1 MIIFKDISG
10 HTHPA
15 VGTIERKHSLNG
27 EKSLTGTLYRGD
39 EVLDSI
45 DKGWGLE
52 FDGEPYVVTY
62 FERNDNDNSI
72 EFDAVHHFFW
82 RMIKLGFYEEWN
94 GSHSLSVYLDAI
106 FKDSGYKYA
115 DNTSA
120 KAFEKENW
128 GMANRLS
135 LFNDVIKSIGAEFEI
150 HGNMVSIFP
159 KIGTDLS
166 TIVRHGFNLSDM
178 TIENNSGSFATY
190 GEGFG
195 AYANQQ
201 ELTGPRLHVIYKSP
215 LYEIYGRLDA
225 EVIDDQRYKVKDN
238 LLNEVKKSVD
248 NSFVVSIKL
257 SLYDLQKAGYP
268 YKMASVGDWLTVIDE
283 KLNFQKRVR
292 IIDIQDSFDANDE
305 RTGYTVT
312 CGDLNAIDSYDYGV
326 ASVGQRVNDAVKQSQ
341 EASSAAILAQ
351 ISADGKN
358 TIYRLNDINEL
369 PTNANEGDLS
379 FVTSGSGTAIYVYTK
394 KEDGSFY
401 WEKRVDPDIGEQI
414 DFSVD
419 QVLSESKEYTNG
431 VKSELSKDIADTT
444 AQAQL
449 MADIAESNAKSE
461 AQAAVKQT
469 NDALVKAKNDLS
481 SNLSKEINERTNA
494 VNAVNT
500 RTDNAIKQAKEDLN
514 SSINQETI
522 NRTKDIADANAKAQS
537 FADKAKSDAISAAT
551 TADSNINKKIDDTA
565 DSINSTINQNKV
577 DADGKIKTVS
587 TTATHALDGLSKK
600 VEKTDYDQRTGDL
613 DTKINQTKDTAE
625 QSARDIVAI
634 KKDNDTQNS
643 KINNVIDDAS
653 QSKRTIS
660 DIQSKQGT
668 QSADISTLQQRAD
681 GFDATVTKVNGLSV
695 GGRNL
700 LLASANM
707 PNNLSGWNSSNKA
720 GDTYQGLT
728 IAEVN
733 YAWGG
738 PKYKIVDLLS
748 RQVINDKDT
757 YTLSAYVRNT
767 SDNDVEIGFYGTD
780 NITAFTAPNGNLVS
794 KIKAHS
800 DWTRISVSF
809 SFINLDKL
817 NNTTIRF
824 EPRWNVTNGAI
835 GQAGLKLENGNLP
848 SPYTVAPED
857 VESSISKAQ
866 QTADQASLNLSNYK
880 TDANG
885 RITKAQADININT
898 SEIKKK
904 VDTTTYDAKT
914 EQLTNGLNSTTQTA
928 NQSKQD
934 IISIKTDNT
943 SRDSKINTITKDVD
957 GTKQDISNIKIANGT
972 QDSKIA
978 IITSDVGGLNAKYLS
993 TQNQVN
999 DLQQV
1004 NLLTNTEFSPDYGSW
1019 APNKN
1024 SAGISIDNFWKHG
1037 TSNNIVLI
1045 RNNGSTDWIHLIQNV
1060 PMSSNQVVSFS
1071 TIGKLNATYDGQ
1083 LYIHV
1088 RAYDSKNNSLGDLYK
1103 VSIGSTNG
1111 FQLFKS
1117 ESMSIPDKTSYL
1129 QVALGMYK
1137 NANVAFSQPMLV
1149 IGNTIGNYIPGQYNN
1164 NDKVATIS
1172 AGLDGLSG
1180 QFTQYKTSNDGMITT
1195 MKGNINANTSA
1206 INTKVSLDT
1215 FNQKTGEI
1223 NSRFSQV
1230 ENDTKAVTTTVGN
1243 IQSNLGATNL
1253 FTNSEFDKTSGYD
1266 TSGNVTLNGLDHKD
1280 LVDGNYNGTISVTAT
1295 SAGYQGYWGK
1305 HIPVIGGGKY
1315 AMSVLAHYVPNGVAN
1330 GYAGLDVCFYDK
1342 DKKRISAG
1350 GGTGK
1355 RWTNATSPW
1364 WNKLTAEN
1372 VVAPDNA
1379 VTVQVSLLVNNA
1391 GAGQKADFSQPM
1403 VTATEKLQPYT
1414 PSPVDFTS
1422 DIAQV
1427 KVAAEFISNWVKDSS
1442 GNLSST
1448 FQNALSRVSIVSG
1461 SEFGN
1466 SIVRQTQ
1473 TQITQAVV
1481 ANNGQVINIINQ
1493 VAGKTLIGAE
1503 NKIILDAPTVTVS
1516 GKAWMDGAV
1525 IKNASIGT
1533 AQIGTIDASAAN
1545 IVNINANNITGNAT
1559 QFVKTQWNNA
1569 YGGNVSIDGGR
1580 MRVSYGTT
1588 QIEYNSGG
1596 MVVEYEGDN
1605 VGSIGTSISNG
1616 VKGLSFFINDQT
1628 HHFMS
1633 WAQRSRG
1640 DKDYSPMMTWAG
1652 YNVAQTMNTN
1662 KDGGFRIWDNID
1674 FDTYDQTTSVTRW
1687 NSNTKVRFMTTDV
1700 RFIGQFKTGGERYF
1714 KTTGKDINSA
1724 TQGKRYAYGFS
1735 NGGESAGIYFD
1746 QGNIWFECYGETH
1759 SLSEIF
1765 YKINKVS

>member
-39 EVLDSI
+39 EVLNSI

-150 HGNMVSIFP
+150 NGNMVSIFP
-159 KIGTDLS
+159 KIGTNLS

-201 ELTGPRLHVIYKSP
+201 ELAGPRLHVTYKSP

-238 LLNEVKKSVD
+238 LLNAVKKSVD

-292 IIDIQDSFDANDE
+292 IIDIQDSFDANNE

-326 ASVGQRVNDAVKQSQ
+326 ASIGQRVNDAVKQSQ

-449 MADIAESNAKSE
+449 MADTAESNAKSE

-494 VNAVNT
+494 VNAANT

-537 FADKAKSDAISAAT
+537 FADKAKSDAISSAT
-551 TADSNINKKIDDTA
+551 TADGNINKKIDDTA

-780 NITAFTAPNGNLVS
+780 NITAFTTPNGNLVS

-809 SFINLDKL
+809 SFINLDKI

-835 GQAGLKLENGNLP
+835 GQSGLKLENGNLP

-857 VESSISKAQ
+857 VDSSISKAQ

-880 TDANG
+880 TDADG
-885 RITKAQADININT
+885 RITKAQSDITTNANQIAN
-898 SEIKKK
+898 K
-904 VDTTTYDAKT
+904 VDTTTYNQKT
-914 EQLTNGLNSTTQTA
+914 GQLTTDLNTVTQTA

-934 IISIKTDNT
+934 IASIKQDNT
-943 SRDSKINTITKDVD
+943 TRDSKINTITSDVN
-957 GTKQDISNIKIANGT
+957 GTKQDISDIKTANGD

-978 IITSDVGGLNAKYLS
+978 SITSDVSGLNAKY
-993 TQNQVN
+993 TQVN
-999 DLQQV
+999 SKVDGLQV
-1004 NLLTNTEFSPDYGSW
+1004 GGRNLLLGTEQFSGDNSIWVWYRTSDGIPRNGHKVIVTTGAW
-1019 APNKN
+1019 AGPKYSIKN
-1024 SAGISIDNFWKHG
+1024 LVDRGLINETDNFIFSVAISN
-1037 TSNNIVLI
+1037 TSDTDVNIRFYGDRATSHNTQIITLKAH
-1045 RNNGSTDWIHLIQNV
+1045 SAW
-1060 PMSSNQVVSFS
+1060 QVISVKTKF
-1071 TIGKLNATYDGQ
+1071 
-1083 LYIHV
+1083 
-1088 RAYDSKNNSLGDLYK
+1088 
-1103 VSIGSTNG
+1103 TN
-1111 FQLFKS
+1111 L
-1117 ESMSIPDKTSYL
+1117 
-1129 QVALGMYK
+1129 
-1137 NANVAFSQPMLV
+1137 ANVAGTIRFEPTTAVTGGFIQQSEMQLV
-1149 IGNTIGNYIPGQYNN
+1149 RGDVLPDYSPAPEET
-1164 NDKVATIS
+1164 DTKMATIS

-1180 QFTQYKTSNDGMITT
+1180 QFTDYKTSNNGTITT
-1195 MKGNINANTSA
+1195 MQGNISANTSA

-1215 FNQKTGEI
+1215 FNSTTGDL
-1223 NSRFSQV
+1223 NTKYGQV
-1230 ENDTKAVTTTVGN
+1230 NTKVDSVTTTVGDIN
-1243 IQSNLGATNL
+1243 
-1253 FTNSEFDKTSGYD
+1253 
-1266 TSGNVTLNGLDHKD
+1266 
-1280 LVDGNYNGTISVTAT
+1280 
-1295 SAGYQGYWGK
+1295 
-1305 HIPVIGGGKY
+1305 
-1315 AMSVLAHYVPNGVAN
+1315 
-1330 GYAGLDVCFYDK
+1330 
-1342 DKKRISAG
+1342 KK
-1350 GGTGK
+1350 
-1355 RWTNATSPW
+1355 N
-1364 WNKLTAEN
+1364 
-1372 VVAPDNA
+1372 D
-1379 VTVQVSLLVNNA
+1379 Q
-1391 GAGQKADFSQPM
+1391 QD
-1403 VTATEKLQPYT
+1403 
-1414 PSPVDFTS
+1414 S
-1422 DIAQV
+1422 DISQV
-1427 KVAAEFISNWVKDSS
+1427 KVTADNITNWVKDGN

-1461 SEFGN
+1461 SELGN

-1481 ANNGQVINIINQ
+1481 ANNGQVLNIINQ

-1628 HHFMS
+1628 NHFMS

-1700 RFIGQFKTGGERYF
+1700 RFIGKFQTGGERYF

-1746 QGNIWFECYGETH
+1746 QGNIWFECYGEIH

>member
-39 EVLDSI
+39 EVLNSI

-150 HGNMVSIFP
+150 NGNMVSIFP
-159 KIGTDLS
+159 KIGTNLS

-201 ELTGPRLHVIYKSP
+201 ELAGPRLHVTYKSP

-238 LLNEVKKSVD
+238 LLNAVKKSVD

-292 IIDIQDSFDANDE
+292 IIDIQDSFDANNE

-326 ASVGQRVNDAVKQSQ
+326 ASIGQRVNDAVKQSQ

-449 MADIAESNAKSE
+449 MADTAESNAKSE

-494 VNAVNT
+494 VNAANT

-537 FADKAKSDAISAAT
+537 FADKAKSDAISSAT
-551 TADSNINKKIDDTA
+551 TADGNINKKIDDTA

-780 NITAFTAPNGNLVS
+780 NITAFTTPNGNLVS

-809 SFINLDKL
+809 SFINLDKI

-835 GQAGLKLENGNLP
+835 GQSGLKLENGNLP

-857 VESSISKAQ
+857 VDSSISKAQ

-880 TDANG
+880 TDADG
-885 RITKAQADININT
+885 RITKAQADIVTNANQIAN
-898 SEIKKK
+898 K
-904 VDTTTYDAKT
+904 VDTTTYNQKT
-914 EQLTNGLNSTTQTA
+914 GQLTTDLNSVTQTA
-928 NQSKQD
+928 NQSKSD
-934 IISIKTDNT
+934 IASIKQDNT
-943 SRDSKINTITKDVD
+943 GRDSKINSITQDVN
-957 GTKQDISNIKIANGT
+957 GTKQDISAIKTANGQ

-978 IITSDVGGLNAKYLS
+978 SITSDVSGLNAKY
-993 TQNQVN
+993 TQVSSKV
-999 DLQQV
+999 D
-1004 NLLTNTEFSPDYGSW
+1004 
-1019 APNKN
+1019 
-1024 SAGISIDNFWKHG
+1024 GISVGGRNLFVDSIAIPAFVNTDGSTTANSSNFLSDFISTVGQTNILIQTFDKTLNPNNTALAFYKPDKTFLSSG
-1037 TSNNIVLI
+1037 LPGANKSNFNKISDTLYQKSVSI
-1045 RNNGSTDWIHLIQNV
+1045 PAGAGYFRISFSGSTDRTLHKKV
-1060 PMSSNQVVSFS
+1060 EFG
-1071 TIGKLNATYDGQ
+1071 T
-1083 LYIHV
+1083 LYTDWTPAPEDV
-1088 RAYDSKNNSLGDLYK
+1088 DTK
-1103 VSIGSTNG
+1103 
-1111 FQLFKS
+1111 
-1117 ESMSIPDKTSYL
+1117 M
-1129 QVALGMYK
+1129 
-1137 NANVAFSQPMLV
+1137 
-1149 IGNTIGNYIPGQYNN
+1149 
-1164 NDKVATIS
+1164 ATIS

-1180 QFTQYKTSNDGMITT
+1180 QFTDYKTSNNGTITT
-1195 MKGNINANTSA
+1195 MQGNISANTSA
-1206 INTKVSLDT
+1206 INTKVSVNT
-1215 FNQKTGEI
+1215 FNSITGDLQTKYG
-1223 NSRFSQV
+1223 QV
-1230 ENDTKAVTTTVGN
+1230 NTKVDSVTTTVGN
-1243 IQSNLGATNL
+1243 VQSSLNSLAISGTNL
-1253 FTNSEFDKTSGYD
+1253 LLGTDQFSGDNSIWVWYRTSDGVPKNGHKVVVSTGAWAGPKYSIKNLVDRGLINETDNFIFSVAISNTSDTDVNIRFYGDRATSHNTQIITLKAHSDWQVISVKTKFTNLA
-1266 TSGNVTLNGLDHKD
+1266 NVA
-1280 LVDGNYNGTISVTAT
+1280 GTIRFEPTT
-1295 SAGYQGYWGK
+1295 
-1305 HIPVIGGGKY
+1305 
-1315 AMSVLAHYVPNGVAN
+1315 
-1330 GYAGLDVCFYDK
+1330 
-1342 DKKRISAG
+1342 
-1350 GGTGK
+1350 
-1355 RWTNATSPW
+1355 
-1364 WNKLTAEN
+1364 
-1372 VVAPDNA
+1372 A
-1379 VTVQVSLLVNNA
+1379 VTGGFIQQSEMQLVRGDRLPDYSSA
-1391 GAGQKADFSQPM
+1391 PESIA
-1403 VTATEKLQPYT
+1403 
-1414 PSPVDFTS
+1414 S
-1422 DIAQV
+1422 DISQV
-1427 KVAAEFISNWVKDSS
+1427 KVTADNITNWVKDGN

-1461 SEFGN
+1461 SELGN

-1481 ANNGQVINIINQ
+1481 ANNGQVLNIINQ

-1700 RFIGQFKTGGERYF
+1700 RFIGKFQTGGERYF

-1746 QGNIWFECYGETH
+1746 QGNIWFECYGEIH